1 MRVVVV
7 ASTPLLI
14 ALLSSSSTIQNN
26 AVAAFAWGAPAFRP
40 TTTSSTSS
48 LQMMEHLD
56 AVTTTATVVQDCW
69 SSCSI
74 VLSDAAAEVVAKD
87 DWWQNYL
94 GFMKN
99 SLLTVHNTVDQP
111 LRNVGITQTWGPSIF
126 LFTAGVRTLLI
137 PLSIQ
142 QSKSTE
148 YTKAL
153 KPYQDEIKIKFAD
166 NKDMQNRAVAKLFED
181 AGTNPLS
188 GCLFSLLQIPV
199 FLGLY
204 RGVTLLARDG
214 ALNEPFLWIP
224 SLEGPVSA
232 PNYRG
237 LEWLTEGWTTNV
249 NSIIPTPSLGWSTT
263 LAFCVMPVVLV
274 LGQKITMSALSPE
287 QPDTSNMSAEEKQ
300 QTESS
305 QTALKFLPLL
315 IGFFSLQVPAGLT
328 IYWFTSNFFT
338 LSQSLAV
345 KAYFQANPPEI
356 ELPDYWD
363 ALDNEGDMSPED
375 KRKAAEAG
383 LAAGPKFEDL
393 LDEARFHYVIERNPM
408 REDSAAWT
416 RIQDTQVEVPSE
428 LVSWVQLAEHASS
441 SSSHHATATT
451 TTNGEES
458 AAGAAPV
465 EMESEKTA
473 TM

>member
-1 MRVVVV
+1 MRVVTVSFTPLWILLGSCGTIHNAATVV
-7 ASTPLLI
+7 AF
-14 ALLSSSSTIQNN
+14 Q
-26 AVAAFAWGAPAFRP
+26 APVAFRP
-40 TTTSSTSS
+40 ATTTTTTTSSTS
-48 LQMMEHLD
+48 LRMMEHID
-56 AVTTTATVVQDCW
+56 AATAVT
-69 SSCSI
+69 SSVWHDCSI
-74 VLSDAAAEVVAKD
+74 LLSDAAEAVAKED
-87 DWWQNYL
+87 SGWWQNYL
-94 GFMKN
+94 NFMKN
-99 SLLTVHNTVDQP
+99 SLLTVHNTIDAP
-111 LRNVGITQTWGPSIF
+111 LRDMGVTQTWGPSIF

-188 GCLFSLLQIPV
+188 GCLFSFLQIPV

-204 RGVTLLARDG
+204 RGVTLLAKEGVID
-214 ALNEPFLWIP
+214 EPFLWIP

-237 LEWLTEGWTTNV
+237 LEWLTQGWTVVNNV
-249 NSIIPTPSLGWSTT
+249 PTPSLGWSTT
-263 LAFCVMPVVLV
+263 LAFLVMPVVLV
-274 LGQKITMSALSPE
+274 LGQKFTMTVLSPE
-287 QPDTSNMSAEEKQ
+287 PPDTSQMTPEEKQ
-300 QTESS
+300 QNESS
-305 QTALKFLPLL
+305 QAVLKFLPLL

-345 KAYFQANPPEI
+345 KAYFQANPPQI
-356 ELPDYWD
+356 ELPDYWG
-363 ALDNEGDMSPED
+363 ALDKEQEMSPEE

-393 LDEARFHYVIERNPM
+393 LDEAKFHYVIERNPM
-408 REDSAAWT
+408 REDSAAWA
-416 RIQDTQVEVPSE
+416 RIQGGTQVEIPSE
-428 LVSWVQLAEHASS
+428 LVSWVQADNGSGHM
-441 SSSHHATATT
+441 
-451 TTNGEES
+451 TTNGE
-458 AAGAAPV
+458 AAATT
-465 EMESEKTA
+465 EMESETTA
-473 TM
+473 SVSP

>member
-1 MRVVVV
+1 MRAVV
-7 ASTPLLI
+7 ASTSLSILLGSI
-14 ALLSSSSTIQNN
+14 TIQNN
-26 AVAAFAWGAPAFRP
+26 AVVAFAWAPAAFRP
-40 TTTSSTSS
+40 TTTTDRSSSSS

-56 AVTTTATVVQDCW
+56 AVVGSSTTVQDCW
-69 SSCSI
+69 SSCSV
-74 VLSDAAAEVVAKD
+74 VLSDAAEAVAKD

-94 GFMKN
+94 SFMKN
-99 SLLTVHNTVDQP
+99 TLLNVHSTLDP
-111 LRNVGITQTWGPSIF
+111 ALRSVGITQTWGPSIF

-153 KPYQDEIKIKFAD
+153 KPYQDEIKVKFAD

-204 RGVTLLARDG
+204 RGVTLLAKDG
-214 ALNEPFLWIP
+214 TLNEPFLWIP

-232 PNYRG
+232 PDYRG
-237 LEWLTEGWTTNV
+237 LEWLTEGWTTV
-249 NSIIPTPSLGWSTT
+249 NSVPTPSLGWSTT
-263 LAFCVMPVVLV
+263 LAFLVMPVVLV
-274 LGQKITMSALSPE
+274 LGQKVTMSALSPE
-287 QPDTSNMSAEEKQ
+287 QPDTSTMSDEEKQ
-300 QTESS
+300 QAESS

-363 ALDNEGDMSPED
+363 ALDSEQEMSPED

-393 LDEARFHYVIERNPM
+393 IDEARFHYVIERNPM
-408 REDSAAWT
+408 REDSAAWA
-416 RIQDTQVEVPSE
+416 RIKDTHVEVPSE
-428 LVSWVQLAEHASS
+428 LVSWVQMDNG
-441 SSSHHATATT
+441 SSSHTT
-451 TTNGEES
+451 TASLATNGEES
-458 AAGAAPV
+458 APAV
-465 EMESEKTA
+465 EMETETTA
-473 TM
+473 TLP